1 MIIRKPS
8 RIELKRENDLDDYN
22 LYKKKLDHNR
32 MNQRKNLLMMDENGQ
47 MSFLT
52 PNPIRNR
59 DKIGCESAQFSG
71 SCNDGFGLLIDWTGF
86 LKFADF
92 SFL

>member
-22 LYKKKLDHNR
+22 QYKKQLEGKRL
-32 MNQRKNLLMMDENGQ
+32 NQRNLMMMEENPQ

-59 DKIGCESAQFSG
+59 DKMICESGQFSG
-71 SCNDGFGLLIDWTGF
+71 SCTKKYLNF
-86 LKFADF
+86 L
-92 SFL
+92 